1 MENNKTVVITG
12 AGISVESGIQ
22 PFRGANGIWEEN
34 PMEMATFAKYSSEP
48 AVFLS
53 WYYHRFVSC
62 RHAMPNPA
70 HQLLALQEVKV
81 ITQNIDGL
89 HRKAN
94 HPSEKLIEIHG
105 CLSEKRIV
113 NSTLRSSLI
122 EADWDLVDENNLV
135 ESLFKLFNIDKTG
148 QIDYEKSYRPHVL
161 LFDEFYTDL
170 YEYEQAI
177 EWVHDADTVI
187 FMGTSNSV
195 GITEGILHTSLNQN
209 KKIIVV
215 DPNPAPSFRIKS
227 VMVVESTATKF
238 CRDYFTQ
245 D

>member
-1 MENNKTVVITG
+1 
-12 AGISVESGIQ
+12 
-22 PFRGANGIWEEN
+22 
-34 PMEMATFAKYSSEP
+34 
-48 AVFLS
+48 
-53 WYYHRFVSC
+53 
-62 RHAMPNPA
+62 MPNPA
-70 HQLLALQEVKV
+70 HHLLALQEVKV

-105 CLSEKRIV
+105 CLTEKRIV

-122 EADWDLVDENNLV
+122 EADWDLVDENNLE
-135 ESLFKLFNIDKTG
+135 ESLFKLFNIDKSG

-177 EWVHDADTVI
+177 EWVHAADIVI

-195 GITEGILHTSLNQN
+195 GITESILSTSLNYQ
-209 KKIIVV
+209 KEVIVV
-215 DPNPAPSFRIKS
+215 DPNPAPSFRIKG
-227 VMVVESTATKF
+227 VKVVESTATNF
-238 CRDYFTQ
+238 CRHYFTYA
-245 D
+245 